1 MAKKGAK
8 KADGKEPAI
17 EREVRK
23 LRKLIKS
30 VRIAMFTTVAADGKL
45 RSRPMA
51 NLKGGFDG
59 DLWFVTRST
68 APKTDEIRENQHV
81 NVAFADPDDGRFVSI
96 SGLASLVRDPAKVDE
111 LWSRRLKVWFPDGK
125 KDPDLALIRVRIDR
139 AEVWDSKTSTMV
151 HLEGLGAVLAA
162 QRRGGRADDRP
173 ANTPATTGT
182 GSAGAEG

>member
-1 MAKKGAK
+1 MAK
-8 KADGKEPAI
+8 KADAPEAPI
-17 EREVRK
+17 EKEVRK

-30 VRIAMFTTVAADGKL
+30 TRIAMFTTVASDGRL

-68 APKTDEIRENQHV
+68 APKTEEIKDNQHV
-81 NVAFADPDDGRFVSI
+81 NVAYTYTEDERFVSI
-96 SGLASLVRDPAKVDE
+96 SGLASLVRDPAKVEE
-111 LWSRRLKVWFPDGK
+111 LWSRRLRAWFPGGK

-151 HLEGLGAVLAA
+151 HLEGLGAVLAT
-162 QRRGGRADDRP
+162 RRASRADDRSAP
-173 ANTPATTGT
+173 PVAGGP
-182 GSAGAEG
+182 GSVGAGA

>member
-1 MAKKGAK
+1 MAKKGA
-8 KADGKEPAI
+8 GKEPPI

-30 VRIAMFTTVAADGKL
+30 TRIAMFTTVAPDGRL

-68 APKTDEIRENQHV
+68 APKTEEIRENQHV
-81 NVAFADPDDGRFVSI
+81 NVAFADPEDERFVSI

-111 LWSRRLKVWFPDGK
+111 LWSRRLRSWFPDGK
-125 KDPDLALIRVRIDR
+125 KDPELALIRVRIDR
-139 AEVWDSKTSTMV
+139 AEVWDSKSASMV
-151 HLEGLGAVLAA
+151 HLEGLGAVLA
-162 QRRGGRADDRP
+162 QRRGGRAEDRP
-173 ANTPATTGT
+173 PAPPGGT
-182 GSAGAEG
+182 AGAEG

>member
-8 KADGKEPAI
+8 KAAGQEPAI

-30 VRIAMFTTVAADGKL
+30 VRIAMFTTVAPDGRL

-59 DLWFVTRST
+59 DLWFITRST
-68 APKTDEIRENQHV
+68 APKAEEIRENQHV
-81 NVAFADPDDGRFVSI
+81 NVAYADPDDERFVSI

-111 LWSRRLKVWFPDGK
+111 LWSRRLRSWFPNGK
-125 KDPDLALIRVRIDR
+125 KDPELALIRVRIDR
-139 AEVWDSKTSTMV
+139 AEVWDSKSASMV
-151 HLEGLGAVLAA
+151 HLEGLGAVLA
-162 QRRGGRADDRP
+162 QGRAGRAEDRP
-173 ANTPATTGT
+173 PTPPTGT
-182 GSAGAEG
+182 AGAEG